1 MRLAGLFLGIAASS
15 LAQAQSA
22 PAPAPADRRSEAMH
36 IDHGDMA
43 APKTPMLME
52 GYGTGGFPITTR
64 SPKAQAFFNNG
75 MQLAHAFAHQAAI
88 EAMGEAVR
96 LDPDCA
102 MCLWGLAWVSGPT
115 INFTKKPAEIEELA
129 DKVSKAAS
137 LAKKAGTDR
146 ERGLI
151 EALRLRYQDGGG
163 RKPGDLRFAKAMTA
177 LAGQYPDDDEIA
189 VIAADAWLDSPGDG
203 HEDDV
208 LNASMAMPLLEKV
221 LARHPDDTGAIH
233 FYIHATEQAEVAGKA
248 ERYADRLAM
257 LAPNASHLVHM
268 PSHTYYWIGRY
279 QDAATANW
287 RAVQIGIETAKRLNL
302 PPPDGVWGLP
312 YHSHNVIFGLGGALM
327 ANDKT
332 IGLGL
337 GRPLV
342 LRAQTRESTPAGGQ
356 LLSALGYEAMAR
368 FADPAEV
375 LALPQPKLPY
385 LVTAWQ
391 YARGEALAR
400 KGDAAGV
407 RKEAAAIRGVP
418 TTFDDDDGDIAAQ
431 QMTFIARNVLN
442 GRAAMMDGHFDE
454 AATAFRQASELQE
467 TTKFSNFSDPPA
479 WYYPVR
485 RDLAAALLAK
495 GDMAGARSEAIAAL
509 AYRPKDPGSLIIL
522 QKAGPQ
528 SASR

>member
-1 MRLAGLFLGIAASS
+1 MNHS
-15 LAQAQSA
+15 
-22 PAPAPADRRSEAMH
+22 
-36 IDHGDMA
+36 DMA
-43 APKTPMLME
+43 APKTPTLLE
-52 GYGTGGFPITTR
+52 GYGTGGFSITTHN
-64 SPKAQAFFNNG
+64 SKAQAFFNNG

-96 LDPDCA
+96 LDPKCA
-102 MCLWGLAWVSGPT
+102 MCLWGLAWASGPT
-115 INFTKKPAEIEELA
+115 INFTKTPAEVEELA
-129 DKVSKAAS
+129 AKVSQAEA
-137 LAKKAGTDR
+137 LANKAGTDR
-146 ERGLI
+146 ERALI

-163 RKPGDLRFAKAMTA
+163 AKPGDLRFAKAMAA
-177 LAGQYPDDDEIA
+177 LATQYPDDDEIA
-189 VIAADAWLDSPGDG
+189 IIAADAWLITPTEG

-208 LNASMAMPLLEKV
+208 LNASLAIPLLEHV
-221 LARHPDDTGAIH
+221 LARHPNDTGAIH
-233 FYIHATEQAEVAGKA
+233 FYIHATEQAGAAAKA
-248 ERYADRLAM
+248 EHYADRLAA

-279 QDAATANW
+279 QDAADANW
-287 RAVQIGIETAKRLNL
+287 RAVQIGLDTAKRLNL

-327 ANDKT
+327 SGDKT

-342 LRAQTRESTPAGGQ
+342 LRAQTREATPPGGQ
-356 LLSALGYEAMAR
+356 LLSALGYEAMAK

-385 LVTAWQ
+385 LIAAWH

-400 KGDAAGV
+400 TGNVAGV
-407 RKEAAAIRGVP
+407 RAEAAAIRGIP
-418 TTFDDDDGDIAAQ
+418 TTFKDDDGATAAQ

-454 AATAFRQASELQE
+454 AATAFREAAELQE
-467 TTKFSNFSDPPA
+467 NRKFSNFSDPPA

-495 GDMAGARSEAIAAL
+495 GDLAGAQAEAHAAL
-509 AYRPKDPGSLIIL
+509 AYRPKDSGSLAVL
-522 QKAGPQ
+522 QQAEK
-528 SASR
+528 STASR